1 MKIIEMQIQAMTLE
15 QIAKGAGDLPA
26 FPAVAMQAL
35 QVSED
40 PKTSARQLQFIIAK
54 DQALTARIL
63 RIVNSA
69 MYSFQREVSTLS
81 HAIAILGF
89 DTVRSIIVAAT
100 VRQVFPSGRKSGPGL
115 TNQLLWQHSWGAAVA
130 ARAIAVSVGHHN
142 ADEAFTGGLLHDIG
156 KMVLLKNREAFYA
169 EILNAVHCGE
179 TSFYKAENER
189 FGFSHADVGALLASK
204 WNFPSQLVDAILHH
218 HDAVPP
224 SAGGPL
230 PAIVALSNRMMA
242 LMEIGF
248 EKDRDLTLE
257 EEPSA
262 RLLELE
268 GPALQKLA
276 AEVELVIS
284 KTPGIEKW

>member
-1 MKIIEMQIQAMTLE
+1 MKIIEMQTQAMILE
-15 QIAKGAGDLPA
+15 QIAKTAGDLPA

-35 QVSED
+35 QLSED

-54 DQALTARIL
+54 DQALTSRIL
-63 RIVNSA
+63 KIVNSA

-100 VRQVFPSGRKSGPGL
+100 VRQVFPTGNKRGPGL

-130 ARAIAVSVGHHN
+130 ARAIAVSVCHRN

-156 KMVLLKNREAFYA
+156 KMVLLTNREAFYG
-169 EILNAVHCGE
+169 EILNAVHRGE
-179 TSFYKAENER
+179 TSFHKAETER

-204 WNFPSQLVDAILHH
+204 WNFPSQLVQAILHH
-218 HDAVPP
+218 HDTVPP

-230 PAIVALSNRMMA
+230 PAITTLSNRMMA
-242 LMEIGF
+242 LLEIGF
-248 EKDRDLTLE
+248 EKDKTLKLE
-257 EEPSA
+257 EEPAA

-268 GPALQKLA
+268 GPELQKLT
-276 AEVELVIS
+276 AEVELVLS